1 MSPIQIRI
9 LEIRNPKQIQK
20 AENPKSQRSIY
31 GSLGDAS
38 AFSCFRISDL
48 FRISSFGFR
57 IFASLFAVAL
67 LLLPTPVRAAPSVTA
82 SLNPDTAQPGQ
93 AAELK
98 LVFEGGA
105 PPQHPPIPAVNGL
118 TIQPSGVMRQFSIDN
133 GVSHSSQIYSYQV
146 MAVRPGDYLIPPV
159 QITVDGVRLTTPPL
173 KFKVVK
179 ATAAGAGPAEPAF
192 FKLIVPKTEV
202 FVGEMFPVELQLYLA
217 VDGENLQMPQLKGD
231 GFVFGK
237 MPQPAQLQTALN
249 NRPYHLIVFKM
260 SAVAVK
266 AGNLELGPAECSLTL
281 HLPRQGRRDFFGL
294 FNSVDLKPQTVLS
307 EPAAISVLPLPRENQ
322 PADFT
327 GAIGSYT
334 LSARASPTK
343 VSAGD
348 PVTVEVQISG
358 KGVLD
363 SITLPSLTNWSGFK
377 LYPPNTKVDFRDSL
391 GMEGVKTF
399 EQVAIPQTSA
409 IREIPALS
417 FSYFDPEA
425 KTYRTLRENGI
436 RLAVEES
443 PVHPAP
449 AGLPALPSDT
459 PAKGAD
465 EIVHIK
471 NDFGALATAGL
482 PLVRRPW
489 FLVSQAIPLLGWLA
503 ALFWRR
509 RQDDIERNPYLR
521 RRRAAAVKVAL
532 GLRELRSLAQAGA
545 QTDFFALAF
554 RLLQEE
560 IGALLDLPSSAITD
574 AVVEQRLRP
583 LGIPE
588 ELLAE
593 VRDLFQQCNQARYA
607 HDHQAMVAMEA
618 VLEKLN
624 RVLADL
630 DRRVPARAAGRTA
643 RPGLAPL
650 P

>member
-1 MSPIQIRI
+1 M
-9 LEIRNPKQIQK
+9 E
-20 AENPKSQRSIY
+20 
-31 GSLGDAS
+31 
-38 AFSCFRISDL
+38 
-48 FRISSFGFR
+48 
-57 IFASLFAVAL
+57 
-67 LLLPTPVRAAPSVTA
+67 
-82 SLNPDTAQPGQ
+82 
-93 AAELK
+93 
-98 LVFEGGA
+98 
-105 PPQHPPIPAVNGL
+105 
-118 TIQPSGVMRQFSIDN
+118 
-133 GVSHSSQIYSYQV
+133 
-146 MAVRPGDYLIPPV
+146 
-159 QITVDGVRLTTPPL
+159 
-173 KFKVVK
+173 
-179 ATAAGAGPAEPAF
+179 
-192 FKLIVPKTEV
+192 
-202 FVGEMFPVELQLYLA
+202 
-217 VDGENLQMPQLKGD
+217 
-231 GFVFGK
+231 
-237 MPQPAQLQTALN
+237 
-249 NRPYHLIVFKM
+249 
-260 SAVAVK
+260 
-266 AGNLELGPAECSLTL
+266 
-281 HLPRQGRRDFFGL
+281 
-294 FNSVDLKPQTVLS
+294 LKPQTVIS

-348 PVTVEVQISG
+348 PITVEVQISG

-409 IREIPALS
+409 VREIPALS
-417 FSYFDPEA
+417 FSYFDPDQ

-449 AGLPALPSDT
+449 AGLPALAAAT
-459 PAKGAD
+459 PAKEGD

-471 NDFGALATAGL
+471 NDFGPLATAGL
-482 PLVRRPW
+482 PLVRQTW
-489 FLVSQAIPLLGWLA
+489 FLFSQAVPLLGWLG

-509 RQDDIERNPYLR
+509 KQDGSSAIPTCD
-521 RRRAAAVKVAL
+521 AAARLMVKVQK
-532 GLRELRSLAQAGA
+532 GLRELRALTQAGA

-560 IGALLDLPSSAITD
+560 IGSLLDLPSSAITE

-593 VRDLFQQCNQARYA
+593 VRDLFQECNQARYA
-607 HDHQAMVAMEA
+607 HDHQAMAAMET
-618 VLEKLN
+618 VLAKLD
-624 RVLADL
+624 RVLAGL
-630 DRRVPARAAGRTA
+630 DKHIPLRKA
-643 RPGLAPL
+643 RPPL